1 MADVKKTIQIN
12 PLLFKMGGYNQT
24 RREKKQKPQLKG
36 AIRPNTLKKSL
47 LQRIKDHQKNE
58 QENMKER
65 LNEQTKTNTVAV
77 STETPDVFTTDFKS
91 SISYLEQLSK
101 DRKKAKKLKK
111 EKNQEAFRNSLIN
124 SSRENL
130 KTADVI
136 SHQVSPQVNVCLPMS
151 LKNKTYK
158 NYAPSTEPPYGILK
172 GGGKPLYSD
181 WKKQT
186 LKKTS
191 SHIHNTPIHN
201 TPIHNTPIHIENPQT
216 SHNPLFEHRQK
227 KLNDLKT
234 KFQTKFKNDNLR
246 KNPMTQEVTRKTIKR
261 KYKLGRLQDKV
272 VVLIKN
278 NETRKNIQRECD
290 ILKRKKEDDIKAYLR
305 RRGLIKTGSDPPI
318 DVLRKIY
325 ESAYLTG
332 DVYNKNKETL
342 IHNYFGDVQG
352 LHESA
357 AM

>member
-12 PLLFKMGGYNQT
+12 PLLFKIGGHNKT
-24 RREKKQKPQLKG
+24 KREKKQKPQLKG
-36 AIRPNTLKKSL
+36 TIRPNTLKKSL
-47 LQRIKDHQKNE
+47 LQRIKEHQKNE

-65 LNEQTKTNTVAV
+65 MQEKTNTNTAEV
-77 STETPDVFTTDFKS
+77 STKTPDVFTTDFKS

-111 EKNQEAFRNSLIN
+111 QKKREEFHNSLKN
-124 SSRENL
+124 PSRENL
-130 KTADVI
+130 KTADVV
-136 SHQVSPQVNVCLPMS
+136 SHNIPTQVNVSLPKS

-186 LKKTS
+186 LKKAT
-191 SHIHNTPIHN
+191 
-201 TPIHNTPIHIENPQT
+201 TPIHIENPPT
-216 SHNPLFEHRQK
+216 RNNPLFEHRQK
-227 KLNDLKT
+227 KLTDLKA
-234 KFQTKFKNDNLR
+234 KFQTKFKNDNNLG
-246 KNPMTQEVTRKTIKR
+246 KNHRTQEVIKKTIKH

-290 ILKRKKEDDIKAYLR
+290 ILKRKKEDDIKSYLR

-342 IHNYFGDVQG
+342 IHNYFGDAQG

>member
-12 PLLFKMGGYNQT
+12 PLLFKIGGHNKT
-24 RREKKQKPQLKG
+24 KREKKQKPQLKG

-58 QENMKER
+58 RENMKER
-65 LNEQTKTNTVAV
+65 MQEETNTNTAEV

-101 DRKKAKKLKK
+101 DRKKAKKLKRQK
-111 EKNQEAFRNSLIN
+111 KREEFHNSLKN
-124 SSRENL
+124 PSRDKL
-130 KTADVI
+130 KTADVV
-136 SHQVSPQVNVCLPMS
+136 SHNIPTQVNVSLPMS

-158 NYAPSTEPPYGILK
+158 NYTPSTEPPYGILK

-181 WKKQT
+181 WKRQT
-186 LKKTS
+186 LKKTT
-191 SHIHNTPIHN
+191 TPIH
-201 TPIHNTPIHIENPQT
+201 TTPIHIENPPT
-216 SHNPLFEHRQK
+216 RNNPLFEHRQK
-227 KLNDLKT
+227 KLTDLKA
-234 KFQTKFKNDNLR
+234 KFQTKFKNDNNLGKNLR
-246 KNPMTQEVTRKTIKR
+246 TQEVMKKTIKH

-342 IHNYFGDVQG
+342 IHNYFGDAQG

-357 AM
+357 AI